1 MSDKSEASNNANHP
15 FSLQPFPSNQPQP
28 NLKITGNITRIANK
42 QTNKLTI
49 HYTVSGDIPAINIT
63 PPSNTPT
70 RKFELWEETC
80 FEFFIGI
87 KDSQKYWEFNLSP
100 AGHWNIY
107 SFDNYRQGM
116 KEETAFNILPFTVEN
131 LSDSILLNLEFDLD
145 KLITP
150 NIALEVAITTVIK
163 DKNSQFSYWALT
175 HKGKEANFHLRDS
188 FVIEL

>member
-28 NLKITGNITRIANK
+28 NLKITGNISRLINQLK
-42 QTNKLTI
+42 IN
-49 HYTVSGDIPAINIT
+49 YTLSGDISAVDIT
-63 PPSNTPT
+63 PPSHTPV
-70 RKFELWEETC
+70 RKFELWEKTC

-87 KDSQKYWEFNLSP
+87 KDSPQYWEFNLSP
-100 AGHWNIY
+100 AEHWNIY

-116 KEETAFNILPFTVEN
+116 KEEIAFNILPFTVEN

-175 HKGKEANFHLRDS
+175 HKGEEANFHLRDS